1 MRKLFDIGITNYN
14 VNGTAFRRPS
24 ARAIIIRD
32 GKIGM
37 IHSLKYDYFKFPGGG
52 IEVGC
57 FWNMAERAGL
67 WERGTY
73 GSPMSIA
80 LSHLCTAET
89 VLDGDGNYCYTVF
102 KLT

>member
-1 MRKLFDIGITNYN
+1 MKN
-14 VNGTAFRRPS
+14 VKVKWCENFIR
-24 ARAIIIRD
+24 ARFT
-32 GKIGM
+32 K
-37 IHSLKYDYFKFPGGG
+37 HHPFPGGE

>member
-1 MRKLFDIGITNYN
+1 MKN
-14 VNGTAFRRPS
+14 VKVESSENFIR
-24 ARAIIIRD
+24 ARFT
-32 GKIGM
+32 K
-37 IHSLKYDYFKFPGGG
+37 HHPFPGGG